1 MTDAREHSLPSPD
14 RETLQEKPSGP
25 FHNNNPKTSR
35 KETNM
40 KKEEEGE
47 DRLEIMR
54 LPRRSKPL

>member
-1 MTDAREHSLPSPD
+1 MTDAREHSLLSPD

-47 DRLEIMR
+47 DRLEEFVIFK
-54 LPRRSKPL
+54 L